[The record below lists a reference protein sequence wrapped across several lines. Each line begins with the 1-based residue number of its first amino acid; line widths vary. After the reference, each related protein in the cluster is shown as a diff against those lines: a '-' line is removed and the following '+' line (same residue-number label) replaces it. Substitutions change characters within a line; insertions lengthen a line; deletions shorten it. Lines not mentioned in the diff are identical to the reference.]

1 MTSLIRW
8 GSNPTRDLDRFF
20 DNVFQSY
27 LPGTGDGLAPLAP
40 PVDIEETH
48 EEFIVR
54 ADLPGVSPK
63 DVKVALLGNVLTIR
77 GERKQTQE
85 NKSQNLHRVE
95 RRYGSFERKFR
106 LAASVRADQVNA
118 SFRDG
123 VLEVHV
129 PKAEEARVRE
139 IEVQVAS

>member
-8 GSNPTRDLDRFF
+8 GSNPTRDLDRLF

-27 LPGTGDGLAPLAP
+27 LPAAGDGLTPLAP
-40 PVDIEETH
+40 PVDVEETKDS
-48 EEFIVR
+48 FILR

-63 DVKVALLGNVLTIR
+63 DVKVSLLGNVLTIR

-85 NKSQNLHRVE
+85 NNDQTLHRIE

-106 LAASVRADQVNA
+106 LAGSVRADQVTA